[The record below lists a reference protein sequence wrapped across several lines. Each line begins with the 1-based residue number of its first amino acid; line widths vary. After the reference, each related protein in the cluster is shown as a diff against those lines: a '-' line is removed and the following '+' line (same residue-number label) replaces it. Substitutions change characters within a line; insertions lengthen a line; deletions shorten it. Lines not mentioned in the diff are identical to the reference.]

1 MKKISLSFLCIE
13 NMHCYNY
20 EKKREKSSCI
30 KTAKKNFFYS
40 DLLSTQC
47 MIAEYVSVS
56 FQVFI
61 FIRGGSKNQYS
72 IVSQSMQGHQISIS
86 Y

>member
-1 MKKISLSFLCIE
+1 MKKISPSFLCIE

-20 EKKREKSSCI
+20 GKKKKRKVKLHKNS
-30 KTAKKNFFYS
+30 KKNFFFFYS

-56 FQVFI
+56 FQVFHI
-61 FIRGGSKNQYS
+61 Y
-72 IVSQSMQGHQISIS
+72 
-86 Y
+86 

>member
-1 MKKISLSFLCIE
+1 MKKISPSFLCIE

-20 EKKREKSSCI
+20 GKKKRKVKLHKNS
-30 KTAKKNFFYS
+30 KKNFFFFFYS

-56 FQVFI
+56 FQVFHI
-61 FIRGGSKNQYS
+61 Y
-72 IVSQSMQGHQISIS
+72 
-86 Y
+86 

>member
-1 MKKISLSFLCIE
+1 MKKISPSFLCIE

-20 EKKREKSSCI
+20 GKKKKEKSSCI
-30 KTAKKNFFYS
+30 KTAKIIFFFFFYS

-56 FQVFI
+56 FQVFHI
-61 FIRGGSKNQYS
+61 Y
-72 IVSQSMQGHQISIS
+72 
-86 Y
+86 

>member
-1 MKKISLSFLCIE
+1 MKKISPSFLCIE

-20 EKKREKSSCI
+20 GKKRKV
-30 KTAKKNFFYS
+30 KLHKNSKNNFFFFFYS

-56 FQVFI
+56 FQVFHI
-61 FIRGGSKNQYS
+61 Y
-72 IVSQSMQGHQISIS
+72 
-86 Y
+86 

>member
-1 MKKISLSFLCIE
+1 MKKISPSFLCIE

-20 EKKREKSSCI
+20 GKKRKV
-30 KTAKKNFFYS
+30 KLHKNSKNIYIFFYS

-56 FQVFI
+56 FQVFHI
-61 FIRGGSKNQYS
+61 Y
-72 IVSQSMQGHQISIS
+72 
-86 Y
+86 

>member
-1 MKKISLSFLCIE
+1 MKKISPSFLCIE

-20 EKKREKSSCI
+20 GKKKKEKSSCI
-30 KTAKKNFFYS
+30 KTAKRILFFFFYS

-56 FQVFI
+56 FQVFHI
-61 FIRGGSKNQYS
+61 Y
-72 IVSQSMQGHQISIS
+72 
-86 Y
+86 

>member
-1 MKKISLSFLCIE
+1 MKKISPSFLCIE

-20 EKKREKSSCI
+20 GKKEKSSCI
-30 KTAKKNFFYS
+30 KTAKRFFFFFYS

-56 FQVFI
+56 FQVFHI
-61 FIRGGSKNQYS
+61 Y
-72 IVSQSMQGHQISIS
+72 
-86 Y
+86 